1 MQVQLSTG
9 VTLFLILGL
18 TSLSVVIITITY
30 ANAQL
35 DGFAGLVCGIGSVG
49 ASASSSGSGGGS
61 HMTSTSMGGTITSDD
76 LKALS

>member
-18 TSLSVVIITITY
+18 TSLPVVIITITY

-35 DGFAGLVCGIGSVG
+35 DGFAGSAAVSA
-49 ASASSSGSGGGS
+49 ASAPQ
-61 HMTSTSMGGTITSDD
+61 HHLLVVAAVVI
-76 LKALS
+76 